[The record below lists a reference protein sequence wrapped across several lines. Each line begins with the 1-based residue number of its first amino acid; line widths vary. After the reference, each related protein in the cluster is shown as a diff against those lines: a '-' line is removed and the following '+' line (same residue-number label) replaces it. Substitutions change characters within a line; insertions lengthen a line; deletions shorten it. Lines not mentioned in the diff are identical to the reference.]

1 MPWSSIER
9 PPRRPAEQVVLLLG
23 NLETLAAELQ
33 AGSVAVIEPDRIRI
47 RKLPLLP

>member
-1 MPWSSIER
+1 VDPD
-9 PPRRPAEQVVLLLG
+9 RRRV
-23 NLETLAAELQ
+23 ETLAAEFQ